1 MAIIDRERN
10 MTVSNLPPDREEWAG
25 LYAAFAILR
34 KESERALSAWDL
46 TVPQAAVLAL
56 LAEAPGPL
64 PITKLARL
72 LLQESPSITSLV
84 NRMCNNGLVKR
95 GKDPDDR
102 RLVLIQLTAK
112 GRRVHDEVRSH
123 ATAFSDE
130 MFGVLTDEERITLR
144 QLLHKFGR
152 ANVKRLR

>member
-1 MAIIDRERN
+1 
-10 MTVSNLPPDREEWAG
+10 MTTHGLPADREEWAG

-34 KESERALSAWDL
+34 KDTERALSAWQV

-56 LAEAPGPL
+56 LAEASRPL

-84 NRMCNNGLVKR
+84 DRMCASGLVKR
-95 GKDPDDR
+95 TKDPNDR

-112 GRRVHDEVRSH
+112 GRHVHDEVRAH
-123 ATAFSDE
+123 ATAVSDE
-130 MFGVLTDEERITLR
+130 MFGVLTDDERATLR
-144 QLLHKFGR
+144 HLLQKFGR